1 MFYYLFY
8 SKVSIDKLLGV
19 LGRVRSVKE
28 CHEDFRLETEQ
39 VEGQSHESQVRTD
52 VMHRQIGGF
61 FTCNTHSAG
70 KVISG

>member
-1 MFYYLFY
+1 MYLFH
-8 SKVSIDKLLGV
+8 SKVFIDKLLGV
-19 LGRVRSVKE
+19 LCRVRSMKE

-52 VMHRQIGGF
+52 LMHGQIGGF
-61 FTCNTHSAG
+61 FTRCTHSAA